1 MDLLLWRHAEAF
13 DLAQDSSA
21 EQDLARELTPR
32 GFKQA
37 ARMATWLDKQ
47 LPDGTKIYSSSAVR
61 ADQTAKA
68 LQRKYKIKPELQ
80 PGAIY
85 TQLLEVAQW
94 PQSETP
100 VLLIGH
106 QPSLG
111 AVIAHLLGL
120 QEGSCAVK
128 KGAVWWL
135 RTRQRESTL
144 QTVLVTVQTPE
155 YL

>member
-13 DLAQDSSA
+13 DLAQDSTA
-21 EQDLARELTPR
+21 IEDLARELTPR
-32 GFKQA
+32 GVKQA
-37 ARMATWLDKQ
+37 ARMASWLDKQ
-47 LPDGTKIYSSSAVR
+47 LPEGAKIYSSSAVR

-68 LQRKYKIKPELQ
+68 LQRKYKIRSELQ
-80 PGAIY
+80 PDANHL
-85 TQLLEVAQW
+85 QLLELAQW
-94 PQSETP
+94 PQSESP

-120 QEGSCAVK
+120 QESSCAVK

-135 RTRQRESTL
+135 RTRQRENAL

>member
-13 DLAQDSSA
+13 DLAEGNTA
-21 EQDLARELTPR
+21 LEDLERELTPR
-32 GFKQA
+32 GIKQA
-37 ARMATWLDKQ
+37 ARMASWLDKQ
-47 LPDGTKIYSSSAVR
+47 LPEGAKIYSSNAVR

-80 PGAIY
+80 PGASY
-85 TQLLEVAQW
+85 TQLLELAQW
-94 PQSETP
+94 PQSDSP

-111 AVIAHLLGL
+111 AVVAHLLGL
-120 QEGSCAVK
+120 QDTSCAVK

-135 RTRQRESTL
+135 RTRQREDVL

>member
-13 DLAQDSSA
+13 DLAQDSTA
-21 EQDLARELTPR
+21 IEDLARELTPR
-32 GFKQA
+32 GVKQA
-37 ARMATWLDKQ
+37 ARMASWIDKQ
-47 LPDGTKIYSSSAVR
+47 LPEGVKIYSSSAVR

-68 LQRKYKIKPELQ
+68 LQRKYKIRSELQ
-80 PGAIY
+80 PGANHL
-85 TQLLEVAQW
+85 QLLELAQW
-94 PQSETP
+94 PQSESP

-120 QEGSCAVK
+120 QESSCAVK

-135 RTRQRESTL
+135 RTRQRENAL

>member
-13 DLAQDSSA
+13 DLAQDSPA
-21 EQDLARELTPR
+21 AQDLARELTPR

-37 ARMATWLDKQ
+37 ARMASWLDKQ
-47 LPDGTKIYSSSAVR
+47 LPEGTKIYSSNAVR

-80 PGAIY
+80 PGATY
-85 TQLLEVAQW
+85 TQLLELAQW
-94 PQSETP
+94 PQSESP

-120 QEGSCAVK
+120 QESSCAVK

-135 RTRQRESTL
+135 RTRQRESIL